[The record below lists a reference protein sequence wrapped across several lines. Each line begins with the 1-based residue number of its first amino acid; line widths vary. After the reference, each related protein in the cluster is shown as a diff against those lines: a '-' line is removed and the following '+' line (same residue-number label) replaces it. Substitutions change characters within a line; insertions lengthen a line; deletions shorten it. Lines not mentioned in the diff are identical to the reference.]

1 MRLIRPSIV
10 FALVCTA
17 TAATAQTTPWGDPDL
32 QGVWSKQTPVPL
44 ERPVAIANKP
54 FFTKQEAADLEKNA
68 LAVTLKNV
76 AAGIATSGE
85 FNEIYL
91 ESEKGRVHSNLRTSL
106 VVDPPD
112 GRIPFSEEGRA
123 RWLATPDLLTER
135 LTGNTLTATSWH
147 DRALQERCITSDAM
161 FYSNAFYNNYHQII
175 QAPGHVVIVT
185 EAMHDVRVIP
195 LDPSRASGSSRAES
209 TGDRRAR
216 LGANIKQWVGDSRGW
231 WEGKT
236 LVVETTNFNDRR
248 RFLGSTENLRL
259 VERFTRTDQDTINYQ
274 LTVTDPKTYSRPW
287 TLENMM
293 WRTDEAMFEVGCHEG
308 NIGLAAIL
316 SGARAAEKR

>member
-1 MRLIRPSIV
+1 MWLIRPSIV
-10 FALVCTA
+10 FTLVCTA
-17 TAATAQTTPWGDPDL
+17 SAAGAQTTPWGDPDL

-44 ERPVAIANKP
+44 ERPAAIASKP

-112 GRIPFSEEGRA
+112 GRIPFTPEGRA
-123 RWLATPDLLTER
+123 RWLATPDLMTER
-135 LTGNTLTATSWH
+135 ATGNSLIANSWH

-161 FYSNAFYNNYHQII
+161 FYSNAFYNNYHQIV
-175 QAPGHVVIVT
+175 QAPGYVVIVT

-195 LDPSRASGSSRAES
+195 LD
-209 TGDRRAR
+209 RRAH
-216 LGANIKQWVGDSRGW
+216 LGANVKQWVGDSRGW

-236 LVVETTNFNDRR
+236 LVVETTNINEKR
-248 RFLGSTENLRL
+248 RFLGSTENVRL
-259 VERFTRTDQDTINYQ
+259 VERFTRIDPNTINYQ
-274 LTVTDPKTYSRPW
+274 LTVTDPKTFSRPW
-287 TLENMM
+287 TLENLM
-293 WRTDEAMFEVGCHEG
+293 WRSDEAIFEVGCHEG

>member
-1 MRLIRPSIV
+1 VRTRLVI
-10 FALVCTA
+10 ALIA
-17 TAATAQTTPWGDPDL
+17 ALPTAASAQNTPWGDPDL

-44 ERPVAIANKP
+44 ERPAALANKP

-91 ESEKGRVHSNLRTSL
+91 ESEKGKVHSNLRTSL
-106 VVDPPD
+106 IVDPPD
-112 GRIPFSEEGRA
+112 GRIPFTSEGRA
-123 RWLATPDLLTER
+123 RWLATPDLSTER
-135 LTGNTLTATSWH
+135 LTGNTLVADSWH
-147 DRALQERCITSDAM
+147 DRALQERCITSDAT

-185 EAMHDVRVIP
+185 ESMHDVRVIP
-195 LDPSRASGSSRAES
+195 LD
-209 TGDRRAR
+209 RRAR
-216 LGANIKQWVGDSRGW
+216 LGANVKQWVGDSRGW

-236 LVVETTNFNDRR
+236 LVVETTNFNDKR

-259 VERFTRTDQDTINYQ
+259 VERFTRTDGNTIHYQ
-274 LTVTDPKTYSRPW
+274 LTVTDPKTFSRPW

-293 WRTDEAMFEVGCHEG
+293 WRSDEAMFEVGCHEG

-316 SGARAAEKR
+316 AGARVAEKR

>member
-1 MRLIRPSIV
+1 MWLIRPSIV
-10 FALVCTA
+10 FTLVCTA
-17 TAATAQTTPWGDPDL
+17 SAAGAQTTPWGDPDL

-44 ERPVAIANKP
+44 ERPAAIASKP

-112 GRIPFSEEGRA
+112 GRIPFTPEGRA
-123 RWLATPDLLTER
+123 RWLATPDLMTER
-135 LTGNTLTATSWH
+135 ATGNALIANSWH

-161 FYSNAFYNNYHQII
+161 FYSNAFYNNYHQIV
-175 QAPGHVVIVT
+175 QAPGYVVIVT
-185 EAMHDVRVIP
+185 ESMHDVRMIP
-195 LDPSRASGSSRAES
+195 LD
-209 TGDRRAR
+209 RRAH
-216 LGANIKQWVGDSRGW
+216 LGANVKQWVGDSRGW

-236 LVVETTNFNDRR
+236 LVVETTNINDKR
-248 RFLGSTENLRL
+248 RFLGSTANVRL
-259 VERFTRTDQDTINYQ
+259 VERFTRIDPNTINYQ
-274 LTVTDPKTYSRPW
+274 LTVTDPKTFSRPW
-287 TLENMM
+287 TLENLM
-293 WRTDEAMFEVGCHEG
+293 WRSDEAIFEVGCHEG

>member
-10 FALVCTA
+10 LALLGAA
-17 TAATAQTTPWGDPDL
+17 TAASAQTTPWGDPDL

-44 ERPVAIANKP
+44 ERPAALAGKP
-54 FFTKQEAADLEKNA
+54 FFTKQEADNLEKNA
-68 LAVTLKNV
+68 LAATLKNV
-76 AAGIATSGE
+76 ADLIATSGE

-91 ESEKGRVHSNLRTSL
+91 ESEKGRVHTNLRTSL

-112 GRIPFSEEGRA
+112 GRIPFTPEGRV

-135 LTGNTLTATSWH
+135 LTGNALSANSWH
-147 DRALQERCITSDAM
+147 DRAHQERCITSDAM
-161 FYSNAFYNNYHQII
+161 FFPNAFYNNYHQIF
-175 QAPGHVVIVT
+175 QAPGYVVIVT
-185 EAMHDVRVIP
+185 ESMHDVRMIP
-195 LDPSRASGSSRAES
+195 LD
-209 TGDRRAR
+209 RRAHP
-216 LGANIKQWVGDSRGW
+216 GTNVKQWVGDSRGW

-236 LVVETTNFNDRR
+236 LVVETTNFNDKR
-248 RFLGSTENLRL
+248 RFLGSTDSLRL
-259 VERFTRTDQDTINYQ
+259 IERFTRTDQNTINYQ

-287 TLENMM
+287 TLENLM
-293 WRTDEAMFEVGCHEG
+293 WRSDEPMFEVGCHEG